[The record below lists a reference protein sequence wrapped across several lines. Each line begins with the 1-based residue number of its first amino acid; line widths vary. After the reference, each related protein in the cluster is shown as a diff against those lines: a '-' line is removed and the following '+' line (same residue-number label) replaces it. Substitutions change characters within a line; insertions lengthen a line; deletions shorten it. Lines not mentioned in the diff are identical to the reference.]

1 MKPGEPVLFFKG
13 RVALHAILEAAGV
26 GAGDQVLM
34 PGYTCVVVP
43 NAVLYRGA
51 DPVYVDIDPVTC
63 NLDPAA
69 LADGLGTRW
78 DPERAKVLIVQHTY
92 GLPAVME
99 PLREFA
105 ARHGLLLV
113 EDACHALGATY
124 LGVPVGRLGDAAF
137 FSSQWSKPLTTG
149 LGGWA
154 LAREAGFA
162 AALGEVAG
170 SYPLPSRGEA
180 VLLYC
185 QYLVYRAVYQPRL
198 FWAVQGLYRALGR
211 LGLAIGSSTGAELD
225 CREPRDYR
233 KRMGGLQAKELRR
246 LFAATD
252 RMVARRRENAAVIE
266 AELTRHGLSTAV
278 VPAGCDPVWL
288 RYPLRVGN
296 KEALLAAA
304 RRAQVELGDWFLSPV
319 HPNRVNWEASAYAAG
334 SCPEAEHA
342 AREIV
347 NLPTHDRLDAAEIA
361 RIVAFVAAHAETPTS
376 DQSST

>member
-1 MKPGEPVLFFKG
+1 MNRADAVLFFKG

-26 GAGDQVLM
+26 GPDDQVLM

-51 DPVYVDIDPVTC
+51 EPVYVDIDPATC

-69 LADGLGTRW
+69 LAAGEGTGW
-78 DPERAKVLIVQHTY
+78 DPDRAKVLVVQHTY

-105 ARHGLLLV
+105 RGHGLLLV
-113 EDACHALGATY
+113 EDACHALGSTY
-124 LGVPVGRLGDAAF
+124 RGESVGRLGDAAF

-154 LAREAGFA
+154 MTRDPEFDTLLRR
-162 AALGEVAG
+162 VAS
-170 SYPLPSRGEA
+170 SYPAPAWRESA
-180 VLLYC
+180 LLDL
-185 QYLVYRAVYQPRL
+185 QYLAYRLVYRPRL
-198 FWAVQGLYRALGR
+198 FWAVQGLYRQLGR

-233 KRMGGLQAKELRR
+233 KRMGARQAGRLQHL
-246 LFAATD
+246 LAAAD
-252 RMVARRRENAAVIE
+252 GVIARRRKNVRIIE
-266 AELTRHGLSTAV
+266 TELLKHGLPTAT
-278 VPAGCDPVWL
+278 VPEGCDPVWL
-288 RYPLRVGN
+288 RYPVRVGN

-304 RRAQVELGDWFLSPV
+304 RQARVELGDWFLSPV
-319 HPNRVNWEASAYAAG
+319 HPNPDRWDAAAYGRG
-334 SCPEAEHA
+334 SCPEAERA

-347 NLPTHDRLDAAEIA
+347 NLPTHDRLDPAEIA
-361 RIVAFVAAHAETPTS
+361 RIVAFVATQAEPATS
-376 DQSST
+376 DHNSV

>member
-1 MKPGEPVLFFKG
+1 VKPGEPILFFKG

-69 LADGLGTRW
+69 LVAGRGTHW
-78 DPERAKVLIVQHTY
+78 HPERAKVLIVQHTY

-113 EDACHALGATY
+113 EDACHALGAAY
-124 LGVPVGRLGDAAF
+124 RGVPVGRLGDAAF

-154 LAREAGFA
+154 QADDPEFDAALRRIA
-162 AALGEVAG
+162 AAYPAPTSRESSLLRLQYVA
-170 SYPLPSRGEA
+170 
-180 VLLYC
+180 
-185 QYLVYRAVYQPRL
+185 YRAVYRPRL
-198 FWAVQGLYRALGR
+198 FWAVQGLYRLLGR

-246 LFAATD
+246 LLAATD
-252 RMVARRRENAAVIE
+252 RMVARRRENAAVVE
-266 AELTRHGLSTAV
+266 AELTRHGLPSAV

-319 HPNRVNWEASAYAAG
+319 HPNQVNWAASAYAAG
-334 SCPEAEHA
+334 SCPEAERA

-347 NLPTHDRLDAAEIA
+347 NLPTHDRLEAAEIA
-361 RIVAFVAAHAETPTS
+361 RIVAFVAAHAEAPTS
-376 DQSST
+376 DQRST